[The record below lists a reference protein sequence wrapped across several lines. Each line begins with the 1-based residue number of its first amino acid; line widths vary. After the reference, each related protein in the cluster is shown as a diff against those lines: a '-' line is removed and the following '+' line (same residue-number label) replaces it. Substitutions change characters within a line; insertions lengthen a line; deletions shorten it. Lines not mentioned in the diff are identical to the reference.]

1 MRQNGVAWGQV
12 DSDVLPALP
21 THFRDHTWIRIYP
34 VAIVEVIMDLKS
46 PTFLPSCDI
55 YVEVNPL
62 VAHC

>member
-1 MRQNGVAWGQV
+1 MFCQLYLLISG
-12 DSDVLPALP
+12 
-21 THFRDHTWIRIYP
+21 TDHTWIRIYP